1 MCLGKEEPRTGRIF
15 EKNGEQ
21 SYIAA
26 RIMLKLCNHQFPWG
40 GESDDQ
46 YGGSSQ
52 LHRLSE
58 ELPRA
63 LYSQQSRAKHA
74 RLFVALAYLSR
85 A

>member
-1 MCLGKEEPRTGRIF
+1 MISMVVP
-15 EKNGEQ
+15 
-21 SYIAA
+21 
-26 RIMLKLCNHQFPWG
+26 
-40 GESDDQ
+40 
-46 YGGSSQ
+46 Q

-74 RLFVALAYLSR
+74 RFFVALACLSR